1 MILIVYRQILIYS
14 EQTRRRITSQPK
26 DDKTQKPFSLARKLP
41 SPSVRTN
48 FHFAY
53 GISFSFSIGTRGFR
67 FFTVVASSFFELA
80 YSVFFYSFFRVVK
93 AYIFSSSNKKLRS
106 LPCFL
111 SPTTPTPSNNGF
123 YPSFNTKIK
132 SREEFWDFWISNI

>member
-1 MILIVYRQILIYS
+1 MSKHGVVL
-14 EQTRRRITSQPK
+14 
-26 DDKTQKPFSLARKLP
+26 LP
-41 SPSVRTN
+41 SQKTTKLKNLSHSHANCLLRPSAPIFISRTE
-48 FHFAY
+48 FP
-53 GISFSFSIGTRGFR
+53 FR
-67 FFTVVASSFFELA
+67 FLLEHVASVSSRSSHLLSLNWHILF
-80 YSVFFYSFFRVVK
+80 FFYSFYRVVK

-132 SREEFWDFWISNI
+132 SREEFWDF